1 MNPENTIE
9 SDSIGKVLP
18 RRPLGRTGE
27 SVTMLG
33 LGGFHIGWNTEELAH
48 STIEA
53 ALEEGVRFFDT
64 AEGYGPHT
72 SEERYGRFLTPQYR
86 KEIFLMSKS
95 AATDPVTA
103 QEHLEGTL
111 RRLRIDVLDLWQ
123 IHGLDSPEDVDQRF
137 DAGVINYALKARDEG
152 KVRHLGFTGH
162 ASPYAH
168 LRFLERL
175 GNNDGF
181 ATAQFPINP
190 VDAVSKHSFI
200 RELLPELAS
209 RGYGVLAMKTLA
221 DGRFFKEKTML
232 QDTVWTTAEPVIPDK
247 VSVAEAIRFALSLPI
262 SVLITGADHAE
273 HVREKAALVR
283 EFVAL
288 EAVERA
294 SLLENT
300 SGHASAGIVEFYKT
314 EALRG

>member
-1 MNPENTIE
+1 MEKSIE
-9 SDSIGKVLP
+9 SDRIGAVLP
-18 RRPLGRTGE
+18 RRILGRTGE
-27 SVTMLG
+27 FVTILG
-33 LGGFHIGWNTEELAH
+33 LGGFHIGWNTEALAQ

-72 SEERYGRFLTPQYR
+72 SEERYGQFLTPKYR
-86 KEIFLMSKS
+86 EEIFLMSKS
-95 AATDPVTA
+95 AATNPAIAV
-103 QEHLEGTL
+103 EHLEGTL

-137 DAGVINYALKARDEG
+137 DAGVIDYALKARADG

-175 GNNDGF
+175 GNEDGF
-181 ATAQFPINP
+181 VTAQFPINA
-190 VDAVSKHSFI
+190 VDAVSRHSFI
-200 RELLPELAS
+200 RQLLPELTQ

-232 QDTVWTTAEPVIPDK
+232 QDTVWTTTEPVIPDK
-247 VSVAEAIRFALSLPI
+247 ISVAEAIRFALSLPI
-262 SVLITGADHAE
+262 SVLITGADHAG
-273 HVREKAALVR
+273 HVREKADLAR
-283 EFVAL
+283 KFVAL
-288 EAVERA
+288 ENTEQDV
-294 SLLENT
+294 LLGNT
-300 SGHASAGIVEFYKT
+300 SAHATAGIVEFYKT
-314 EALRG
+314 ESLRG